1 MGNCNC
7 GPQTKAE
14 DDADNEVILM
24 PGDDV
29 LRSSL
34 TAGECA
40 ALSRIELLKRTDLVG
55 DLDDDD
61 EGEAPVN

>member
-34 TAGECA
+34 TARA
-40 ALSRIELLKRTDLVG
+40 PPVHMHLSVR
-55 DLDDDD
+55 
-61 EGEAPVN
+61 